1 MDSGAIGAV
10 IRDLFC
16 RILSIA
22 SVSCEPKIHN
32 GCLHPAT
39 VYSKFSIG
47 RSILRVDFTALLQSG
62 GSYYKTSDARR
73 IHRD

>member
-1 MDSGAIGAV
+1 MGSGAIGAV

-22 SVSCEPKIHN
+22 SVSCELKVHN
-32 GCLHPAT
+32 GCLHWAT

-47 RSILRVDFTALLQSG
+47 RSILRVDFTALL
-62 GSYYKTSDARR
+62 
-73 IHRD
+73 

>member
-1 MDSGAIGAV
+1 MGSGAIGAV

-22 SVSCEPKIHN
+22 SVSCELKVHD
-32 GCLHPAT
+32 GCLKRAT

-47 RSILRVDFTALLQSG
+47 RSIFRVNFTALL
-62 GSYYKTSDARR
+62 
-73 IHRD
+73 